1 MNFYDSLEKVIKLF
15 KDFYKIINNAVY
27 IAKYG
32 ERLKIITPWKIIQ
45 RLARALAQVQA
56 SKKILNEIRQ

>member
-45 RLARALAQVQA
+45 RLTRALENTG
-56 SKKILNEIRQ
+56 I

>member
-32 ERLKIITPWKIIQ
+32 ERLKIINPWNIIQ
-45 RLARALAQVQA
+45 RLARALQNTG
-56 SKKILNEIRQ
+56 I